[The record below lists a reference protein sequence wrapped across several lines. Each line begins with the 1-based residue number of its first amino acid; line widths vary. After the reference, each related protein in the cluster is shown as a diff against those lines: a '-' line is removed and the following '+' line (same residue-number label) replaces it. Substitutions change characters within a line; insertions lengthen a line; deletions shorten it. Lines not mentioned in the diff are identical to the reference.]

1 MNYLKNKFLY
11 QIQILYYD
19 RVDVSEGTVINKTSA
34 SK

>member
-11 QIQILYYD
+11 KIQILYYD
-19 RVDVSEGTVINKTSA
+19 RVDVSEGTDINKTSA